1 MRLLIA
7 LSAAAA
13 VALGLLAGP
22 ASAATTPTPTHS
34 FARTVKVTG
43 QDRKGHAFTG
53 RYTIDRFARS
63 GDRLY
68 AVGTMRGTLGQR
80 HVVKR
85 DVRTRVVRNTG
96 GIALGQAAATCTILD
111 LTIRPI
117 DLNLL
122 GLVVHLDRVHLLV
135 TGETGSGNL
144 LGNLLCGL
152 TGILDPPALGTGQL
166 TQLLNGLLGFLQ
178 PTGL

>member
-1 MRLLIA
+1 MRYLIA
-7 LSAAAA
+7 LTAAAA

-22 ASAATTPTPTHS
+22 ASAATTPTQS

-43 QDRKGHAFTG
+43 QTDKGRAFSG
-53 RYTIDRFARS
+53 RYTITRFARR
-63 GDRLY
+63 GTRVL
-68 AVGTMRGTLGQR
+68 AVGTLRGTLGKR

-85 DVRTRVVRNTG
+85 HVRMPVVRNAG
-96 GIALGQAAATCTILD
+96 AGLLGQAAATCTILD

-135 TGETGSGNL
+135 TGETGPGNL

-152 TGILDPPALGTGQL
+152 TGILDPQALPTNQL
-166 TQLLNGLLGFLQ
+166 TQLLNGLLGFLR
-178 PTGL
+178 PTTL

>member
-7 LSAAAA
+7 LTAAAA

-22 ASAATTPTPTHS
+22 ASAATTPTQS
-34 FARTVKVTG
+34 FARTITVTG
-43 QDRKGHAFTG
+43 QTNKGREFNG
-53 RYTIDRFARS
+53 RYTITRFAHR
-63 GDRLY
+63 GDRLF

-80 HVVKR
+80 HVVRR
-85 DVRTRVVRNTG
+85 DVRLPVVRNAAG
-96 GIALGQAAATCTILD
+96 SAQAARTCTILN

-135 TGETGSGNL
+135 TGQTGPGNL

-152 TGILDPPALGTGQL
+152 TGILDPQALGTNQL

-178 PTGL
+178 PTTL

>member
-1 MRLLIA
+1 MRYLIA
-7 LSAAAA
+7 LTAAAA

-22 ASAATTPTPTHS
+22 ASAATTPTPS
-34 FARTVKVTG
+34 FAPPRHGAG
-43 QDRKGHAFTG
+43 QTDKGRAFSG
-53 RYTIDRFARS
+53 RYTITRFARR
-63 GDRLY
+63 GTRVL
-68 AVGTMRGTLGQR
+68 AVGTLRGTLGKR

-85 DVRTRVVRNTG
+85 HVRMPVVRNAG
-96 GIALGQAAATCTILD
+96 AGLLGQAAATCTILD

-135 TGETGSGNL
+135 TGQTGPGNL

-152 TGILDPPALGTGQL
+152 TGILDPQGLGTRQL

-178 PTGL
+178 PTTL